1 MPDGTSSS
9 ITVWPSLATFS
20 IITVISTAPTKRSEK
35 KAKASSAARKNSA
48 AAAAAKDPPATEE
61 LRKRI
66 FPTLYAIFQQSRGQH
81 PQRELKIK
89 NRSFRSLTRSCLY
102 HKREDQLQ
110 RTLDDAEALFSK
122 YCSASLKD

>member
-1 MPDGTSSS
+1 MPVAISSS
-9 ITVWPSLATFS
+9 TTEWLYLATFS
-20 IITVISTAPTKRSEK
+20 IITAISTAPTKRSEK
-35 KAKASSAARKNSA
+35 KAKTYTRRTSA
-48 AAAAAKDPPATEE
+48 AAASKDSPTAQE

-66 FPTLYAIFQQSRGQH
+66 FPTLYAIFQQSRGQQ
-81 PQRELKIK
+81 PQQELKIK